1 MLHTSFTYVFVA
13 LRSRNSHFLSRKAVQ
28 PRQFHA
34 TFVWCEERKVL
45 SMARRLNGELANFL
59 GEKFDRM
66 LKDDRQSLKRLEELT
81 GSIAS
86 SAQELQNATMEL
98 QSALTEFLTLR
109 RMSLSQFAQ
118 EVNIPIVQ
126 LRKIIALD
134 LTPTVPDTT
143 DKSAEESST
152 PVDEQKKTDE
162 VEQTS
167 TEQDAP
173 VEEFTE
179 NNSEHQE
186 DQTVSNQDEL
196 TINSDMEEQNTDASS
211 EESAS
216 SFDSPASD
224 EVHDGMNES
233 SDQYS
238 SEMNENSNPYSA
250 FGSY

>member
-1 MLHTSFTYVFVA
+1 
-13 LRSRNSHFLSRKAVQ
+13 
-28 PRQFHA
+28 
-34 TFVWCEERKVL
+34 
-45 SMARRLNGELANFL
+45 MARRLNGELANFL

-98 QSALTEFLTLR
+98 QSSLTEFLSLR
-109 RMSLSQFAQ
+109 RMSLSQFSQ

-134 LTPTVPDTT
+134 LTPTVPDAS
-143 DKSAEESST
+143 DESADETST
-152 PVDEQKKTDE
+152 PADEQKKTDE

-167 TEQDAP
+167 LEQDAP
-173 VEEFTE
+173 VEKSTE

-186 DQTVSNQDEL
+186 EQTAPNQDES
-196 TINSDMEEQNTDASS
+196 TIDSNTEEQNTDTSS

-224 EVHDGMNES
+224 EVHDDMNES

-238 SEMNENSNPYSA
+238 PEMNENSNPFSA

>member
-1 MLHTSFTYVFVA
+1 
-13 LRSRNSHFLSRKAVQ
+13 
-28 PRQFHA
+28 
-34 TFVWCEERKVL
+34 
-45 SMARRLNGELANFL
+45 MARRLNGELANFL

-98 QSALTEFLTLR
+98 QSALTEFLSLR

-126 LRKIIALD
+126 LRKIVALD
-134 LTPTVPDTT
+134 LTPSVPDAS
-143 DKSAEESST
+143 DESADESST
-152 PVDEQKKTDE
+152 PADDQKKPDE

-167 TEQDAP
+167 LEQDAP
-173 VEEFTE
+173 VEKSTE

-186 DQTVSNQDEL
+186 EQTVSNQDEL
-196 TINSDMEEQNTDASS
+196 NIDSNTEEQNTDTSS

-224 EVHDGMNES
+224 EAHNDMNES

-238 SEMNENSNPYSA
+238 SEMNENSNPFSA

>member
-1 MLHTSFTYVFVA
+1 
-13 LRSRNSHFLSRKAVQ
+13 
-28 PRQFHA
+28 
-34 TFVWCEERKVL
+34 
-45 SMARRLNGELANFL
+45 MARRLNGELANFL

-98 QSALTEFLTLR
+98 QSALTEFLSLR

-126 LRKIIALD
+126 LRKIVALD
-134 LTPTVPDTT
+134 LTPSVPDAS
-143 DKSAEESST
+143 DESADESST
-152 PVDEQKKTDE
+152 PADDQKKTDE
-162 VEQTS
+162 VEQPS
-167 TEQDAP
+167 LEQDAP
-173 VEEFTE
+173 VEKSTE
-179 NNSEHQE
+179 NNSEHKE
-186 DQTVSNQDEL
+186 EQTVSNQDEL
-196 TINSDMEEQNTDASS
+196 TIDSNTEEQNTDTSS

-224 EVHDGMNES
+224 EVHDDMNES

-238 SEMNENSNPYSA
+238 PEMNENSNPFSA